1 MQDFTLAHTISVIL
15 LLNIVLL
22 IVTYVGLYDGRPTT
36 CDPKILSLPNLRVV
50 LQKGL
55 RCIGRCVGLLPTFLL
70 VKKGV
75 TFLLN
80 LSRRAATNNPT
91 SCGEGQG
98 T

>member
-70 VKKGV
+70 SMYDVHYVNVMDHLIFCGANHCN
-75 TFLLN
+75 TFHIL
-80 LSRRAATNNPT
+80 
-91 SCGEGQG
+91 
-98 T
+98 